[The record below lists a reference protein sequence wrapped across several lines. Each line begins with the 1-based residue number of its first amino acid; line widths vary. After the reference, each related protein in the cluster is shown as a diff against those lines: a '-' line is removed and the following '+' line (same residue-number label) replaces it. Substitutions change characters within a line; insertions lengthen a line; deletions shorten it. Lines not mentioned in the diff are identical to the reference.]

1 MAVDVAHWCWK
12 KRNMGASTMKRR
24 DTGFISQQHKSAA
37 GKTKNKTAS
46 NDRPKR
52 RTTQTARLIED
63 DRDKFLQIIKEAA
76 RIKSHREL
84 FQLLQSESI
93 QFSIPHQ
100 ILISAW
106 GALDW
111 PPLHYDIVSA
121 LPGLRTG
128 QLNCRTIDDL
138 LQELYKRWL
147 SHGRQPL
154 LLNSTTDAK
163 LAYSLCNCALHK
175 FLQNDWWLLVHG
187 IIDFR
192 DGNVSLYLALN
203 AGSITSGQS
212 IEDFC
217 ARVDPLITQID
228 IAFRRIAGLKFP
240 RSLNPECRSA
250 GGALSAREEQVL
262 MAVSEG
268 KTNTEISDYLDI
280 SACTV
285 KNHLQ
290 KIMQKL
296 NAANRTEAVAKR
308 LQMGLRPQMYQ
319 VAAKTS
325 HGLTIC

>member
-1 MAVDVAHWCWK
+1 
-12 KRNMGASTMKRR
+12 MGGFIMKRR
-24 DTGFISQQHKSAA
+24 DTGFIRQQHKSAA

-52 RTTQTARLIED
+52 RTTQTPRLIED

-84 FQLLQSESI
+84 FQLMQSESI
-93 QFSIPHQ
+93 QFCIPHQ

-106 GALDW
+106 GDLDG

-121 LPGLRTG
+121 LPGLRAG

-154 LLNSTTDAK
+154 LLNSTTDAR

-187 IIDFR
+187 LIDLR

-240 RSLNPECRSA
+240 RSANPECRSA
-250 GGALSAREEQVL
+250 AGALSAREEQVL

-319 VAAKTS
+319 GAAKNFPRP
-325 HGLTIC
+325 HDLLNA

>member
-1 MAVDVAHWCWK
+1 MIALSVA
-12 KRNMGASTMKRR
+12 RR
-24 DTGFISQQHKSAA
+24 KPT
-37 GKTKNKTAS
+37 
-46 NDRPKR
+46 
-52 RTTQTARLIED
+52 RLIED

-106 GALDW
+106 GDLDW

-154 LLNSTTDAK
+154 LLNSTTDAR

-240 RSLNPECRSA
+240 RSRESGMPLGRRRAKCARGA
-250 GGALSAREEQVL
+250 G
-262 MAVSEG
+262 
-268 KTNTEISDYLDI
+268 
-280 SACTV
+280 
-285 KNHLQ
+285 
-290 KIMQKL
+290 
-296 NAANRTEAVAKR
+296 
-308 LQMGLRPQMYQ
+308 
-319 VAAKTS
+319 S
-325 HGLTIC
+325 HGGVRGKNQHRNFGLSRH